1 MSRSFCS
8 PALRTKLRPGREQQ
22 RGRSSAEC
30 SLQVSREM
38 LQRTCA
44 GSFSAC
50 SYQIPAM
57 SCGSN
62 WLCTNADRRLRISFG
77 HAAAA
82 DVTSAESRTVN
93 ILSGWPGV
101 VGGSSFKRSDTKLSG
116 SPERTHKFRT
126 LPMRSRW
133 KVKIRSPERTHKFVP
148 SRCVPGGRSPGE
160 RERAQWH
167 RPTPGNSAGDC
178 ESVCSHTA
186 WAPMKLLAAD
196 LALVTGTSKLNGL
209 MRLCP
214 RCGIQVAQ

>member
-1 MSRSFCS
+1 LSRSFCS
-8 PALRTKLRPGREQQ
+8 PALGTKLRPGREQQ

-50 SYQIPAM
+50 SYQIPTM

-62 WLCTNADRRLRISFG
+62 WLCTNVDRRLRISFG

-93 ILSGWPGV
+93 ILSGEWPGV
-101 VGGSSFKRSDTKLSG
+101 VGGSSFKRSDTKLQDSISG
-116 SPERTHKFRT
+116 TNAS
-126 LPMRSRW
+126 
-133 KVKIRSPERTHKFVP
+133 FVP

-160 RERAQWH
+160 RGRVHWH

-178 ESVCSHTA
+178 ESVCRHTA
-186 WAPMKLLAAD
+186 LAPMKLLAAD
-196 LALVTGTSKLNGL
+196 LALVTGTSKILKT
-209 MRLCP
+209 
-214 RCGIQVAQ
+214 V